1 MKLLIIFLVIEL
13 AILGNQ
19 LILIK
24 KHLNN
29 ILKKN

>member
-1 MKLLIIFLVIEL
+1 MKLLIILLVIEL

-19 LILIK
+19 FILIR

-29 ILKKN
+29 ILKKS